1 MVDKSQKKA
10 KGFAAQIGA
19 LLKSIPAIP
28 MGNGVSFPSAKVL
41 SMRTVHTYTVTNSTI
56 DARTE
61 GEEQGMAN
69 APFITKKRRTGKS
82 KLSVSQA
89 KLDIVQVATDI
100 EPIQVVDP
108 TPVEETVPPLVFK
121 RKSRKRKLVLSRESD
136 DDSVGTEEISKKA
149 DDVVVMSS
157 VEADIARVLEET
169 LALGVTE
176 TVQESQAF
184 DEALFEEDFTRW
196 LDDFIAR
203 HTEPEVISTN
213 IGAQATGSTTLV
225 IDKEVPMSIDDLLIQ
240 ISNDLL
246 LPTTAA
252 EVTMLRLGTFSSSG
266 DKGKAKL
273 GEDEQVTDNAAMK
286 LFALISRDVEVLV
299 QVRDSLMQAVVDFF
313 ASFSLNSMPDMET
326 LKDLKE
332 KERLMMAWAETN
344 SLAIAVRRQL
354 YVLIKYRESLLR
366 TILESFQSYLTPDL
380 PWTTGAN
387 LMNGAWTPVQGPTF
401 LSSRCHLSLFLD
413 NLAIP
418 APAIQGIFVTHISLL
433 APDQYWASVPWLI
446 RIWRWAKVCEEVV
459 EFGVSGS
466 LRRVRPDV
474 CHAITVHN
482 LGVERIPAAFLRLFA
497 QGLACNNFVDSVCQK
512 DLGETEEVASTGVE
526 ERSTLLSMICVLQFP
541 SAKVLSMRTVH
552 TYTVTNSTIDA
563 RTEGEEQGMANAPI
577 ITKKRRTGKSK
588 LSVSQAKLDI
598 VQVATDIE
606 PIQVV
611 DPTPVEETVPPLVFK
626 RKSRKRKLVLSRE
639 SDDDSVGTEEIS
651 KKADDVVVMSS
662 VEADIARV
670 LEETLAL
677 GVTET
682 VQESQAFDEALFE
695 EDFTRWLDDFIA
707 RHTEPEVI
715 STNIGAQATGSTTL
729 VIDKEVPMSIDD
741 LLIQISNDRLLP
753 TTAAEVTML
762 RLGTFSSSG
771 DKGKA
776 KLGEDDQVT
785 DNAAMKLFAL
795 ISRDVEVL
803 VQVRDSLMQAVVDF
817 FASFSLNSMPDME
830 TLKDLKEKERLM
842 MAWAETNSLAIAV
855 RRQLYVLIK
864 YRESLLRTILESF
877 QSYLTP
883 DLPWSAMAIQIANL
897 LSVAHSQSLEDLKAQ
912 QQELNVVMMESQSS
926 LPIID
931 YTDSGEIRLAHF
943 FSIADS
949 SCWVRP
955 VFLMNGAWTPVQGP
969 TFWSSRCHLSLFL
982 DNLPIPAPAIQGI
995 FVTHISLLAP
1005 DQYWASVPWLIRIWR
1020 WAKVCEEVVEFG
1032 VSGSLR
1038 PVRQDVCHAITVHNL
1053 GVERITAA
1061 FIRLCAQGLDCNT
1074 FADSV
1079 CQKDLGDTEEV
1090 ASTGVEEVDLVSSDV
1105 STVYC
1110 SPSPPSPEVD
1120 SFEHDMRFA
1129 LGPTIFSRTAQEER
1143 LYFVQSPDS
1152 PPAVSP
1158 AHESSSSS
1166 TNVSLHF
1173 DSTDV
1178 PVHDQAAPHAPTSV
1192 DSTKLAEI
1200 LEDLQ
1205 SSLTQHILT
1214 SNSEMFSKLNAVEMG
1229 IREDLFKMQT
1239 AIFSRTAQE
1248 ERLCSCTRSSCASCP
1263 YFTDLKKGL
1272 LGPVGIIFGDLME
1285 IKKKQREQDAKQQS
1299 MDEQIAA
1306 IRNEHLEFQSK
1317 IAADMLSLS
1326 TQVGDI
1332 ADFLRSGV
1340 AKKGEVGSSSRPT
1353 TVRAP
1358 TQTLPPTTGTF
1369 EERVAQARRNII
1381 EAGQV
1386 ISVEEVAARVVE
1398 NDRREHER
1406 LERERRDRRQSRS
1419 GTYKR
1424 RR

>member
-380 PWTTGAN
+380 PW
-387 LMNGAWTPVQGPTF
+387 
-401 LSSRCHLSLFLD
+401 
-413 NLAIP
+413 
-418 APAIQGIFVTHISLL
+418 
-433 APDQYWASVPWLI
+433 
-446 RIWRWAKVCEEVV
+446 
-459 EFGVSGS
+459 
-466 LRRVRPDV
+466 
-474 CHAITVHN
+474 
-482 LGVERIPAAFLRLFA
+482 
-497 QGLACNNFVDSVCQK
+497 
-512 DLGETEEVASTGVE
+512 
-526 ERSTLLSMICVLQFP
+526 
-541 SAKVLSMRTVH
+541 
-552 TYTVTNSTIDA
+552 
-563 RTEGEEQGMANAPI
+563 
-577 ITKKRRTGKSK
+577 
-588 LSVSQAKLDI
+588 
-598 VQVATDIE
+598 
-606 PIQVV
+606 
-611 DPTPVEETVPPLVFK
+611 
-626 RKSRKRKLVLSRE
+626 
-639 SDDDSVGTEEIS
+639 
-651 KKADDVVVMSS
+651 
-662 VEADIARV
+662 
-670 LEETLAL
+670 
-677 GVTET
+677 
-682 VQESQAFDEALFE
+682 
-695 EDFTRWLDDFIA
+695 
-707 RHTEPEVI
+707 
-715 STNIGAQATGSTTL
+715 
-729 VIDKEVPMSIDD
+729 
-741 LLIQISNDRLLP
+741 
-753 TTAAEVTML
+753 
-762 RLGTFSSSG
+762 
-771 DKGKA
+771 
-776 KLGEDDQVT
+776 
-785 DNAAMKLFAL
+785 
-795 ISRDVEVL
+795 
-803 VQVRDSLMQAVVDF
+803 
-817 FASFSLNSMPDME
+817 
-830 TLKDLKEKERLM
+830 
-842 MAWAETNSLAIAV
+842 
-855 RRQLYVLIK
+855 
-864 YRESLLRTILESF
+864 
-877 QSYLTP
+877 
-883 DLPWSAMAIQIANL
+883 SAMAIQIANL

-912 QQELNVVMMESQSS
+912 QQGLNVVMMESQSS
-926 LPIID
+926 LSTID
-931 YTDSGEIRLAHF
+931 YTDSGEVRFAHF
-943 FSIADS
+943 FSIANS

-955 VFLMNGAWTPVQGP
+955 VFLMNEVWTPVQGP
-969 TFWSSRCHLSLFL
+969 EFWSNSCSVSLFL
-982 DNLPIPAPAIQGI
+982 DNLPMPRPAFQKL
-995 FVTHISLLAP
+995 FVPLNSFITP
-1005 DQYWASVPWLIRIWR
+1005 DQYWATVPCLMGIWH
-1020 WAKVCEEVVEFG
+1020 WTKVCEEVVALNL
-1032 VSGSLR
+1032 SGGLR
-1038 PVRQDVCHAITVHNL
+1038 PVRKDASSAITVHNL
-1053 GVERITAA
+1053 GVERIPAD
-1061 FIRLCAQGLDCNT
+1061 FLHLLAQGLACHN
-1074 FADSV
+1074 FVDSV
-1079 CQKDLGDTEEV
+1079 VKKTLGDTEEV
-1090 ASTGVEEVDLVSSDV
+1090 VLSNIEEVELVSSDA
-1105 STVYC
+1105 STVYR
-1110 SPSPPSPEVD
+1110 SPSPPSPGVD

-1129 LGPTIFSRTAQEER
+1129 LGPAIFSRTEQEER

-1166 TNVSLHF
+1166 TDVSLHF

-1178 PVHDQAAPHAPTSV
+1178 PVHAQAAPHAPASV

-1205 SSLTQHILT
+1205 SSLAQRIHD
-1214 SNSEMFSKLNAVEMG
+1214 SNCEMLSKLNSVELG
-1229 IREDLFKMQT
+1229 VRGDIFKMQSLLRQSFET
-1239 AIFSRTAQE
+1239 ACRVLERQSNTHTAQI
-1248 ERLCSCTRSSCASCP
+1248 
-1263 YFTDLKKGL
+1263 TDLKKGL
-1272 LGPVGIIFGDLME
+1272 LGPVGIIFGDLIE

-1353 TVRAP
+1353 TGRAQ

-1381 EAGQV
+1381 ETGQV
-1386 ISVEEVAARVVE
+1386 ISLEEAAARVIE
-1398 NDRREHER
+1398 NDRRESER